1 MTRLAIVGSRVF
13 RNLELVRRFVRSLKP
28 TTVVVSGGAGG
39 VDTAAEGAARLRG
52 LSTEVFPAHWS
63 KLGRSAG
70 PIRNRQIVN
79 AVEGLVA
86 FWDGKS
92 RGTAH
97 VIKLARKKGIWLRVF
112 DEAGMEMKQSFSQ
125 K

>member
-1 MTRLAIVGSRVF
+1 MTRLAIVGSRGF

-28 TTVVVSGGAGG
+28 TTVVVSGGAVG
-39 VDTAAEGAARLRG
+39 VDSEAESAARQCG
-52 LSTEVFPAHWS
+52 LKTEVFPAHWS
-63 KLGRSAG
+63 KYGKSAG
-70 PIRNRQIVN
+70 PIRNRQIVH

-86 FWDGKS
+86 FWDSKS

-97 VIKLARKKGIWLRVF
+97 VIQLARRKGIWLRVF